1 MLFYVSFPYRAEFF
15 GHVASASLAHLHLG
29 LMLAV
34 AMLVRDPWA
43 LRACVA
49 AATIS
54 WLARVASHSGL
65 TWLHWAWAPAFAVFT
80 YALLRWVAARLGWPR
95 AVPRGRL
102 RVRDLWQFAL
112 LGGGVLALAPAAANL
127 ALYLGESAL
136 AGTPHL
142 DWNAFV
148 QVTLAKFFGVAILT
162 LPIVVVATDGA
173 RRRGP
178 AWWAGVPW
186 TVLLA
191 GLLPHVALIALQA
204 NGLDA
209 SAFLAAALEYRL
221 LLLGLVAL
229 LALRSPVEVAMP
241 ALAATQWLFVLAV
254 SSRSAQAT
262 LVDALYMARMAA
274 ELVLIQGTVLTLYM
288 RVRDQVRRAARYHR
302 ASQVEPFSGL
312 RNLTALRARATREGV
327 GSLGFLVLDRSDR
340 LTASL
345 GPRADSRL
353 LLRLSRHL
361 RGLADSYYMGTS
373 RLALVLPEGPAIA
386 GDGHDART
394 GEAQSAS
401 AWQRVL
407 SRISDFEYREG
418 GRLVRVL
425 PYLGVSHVDGGRDD
439 IESRMTQAANA
450 AFEARERG
458 ELRTVFAPAEGPRTG
473 HRLPGGTNSQRSLAM
488 AATVLS
494 RIRAGELE
502 LHFQRIEPLNASLH
516 AEEVA
521 GEVLVRL
528 RDTDGRLMFPGEF
541 LGELQADHRMAELDL
556 AVLRRLDG
564 WLRENEGRL
573 PDFHHL
579 AVNIS
584 GQSLSSHA
592 FAEEWL
598 ALVDGFPLPPGK
610 LCFEVTETAGITHEE
625 EAMALLHALRAR
637 GCSVALD
644 DFGVGHQS
652 FERLKQV
659 PANVIK
665 IDGTFVRGMAGSSR
679 DYALVRALVLAAQAF
694 EAETVAEFVE
704 DRQTAHDLR
713 RLGVGWG
720 QGWYWSKPRPIDE
733 LLTAPVECVASSG
746 DLEPD

>member
-1 MLFYVSFPYRAEFF
+1 MATAVLFHVSFPYRAEFF

-49 AATIS
+49 AAAVS
-54 WLARVASHSGL
+54 WLARVASPSGL
-65 TWLHWAWAPAFAVFT
+65 TLLQLAWAPAFALFT

-95 AVPRGRL
+95 SAPRARL

-112 LGGGVLALAPAAANL
+112 LGGGVLALASAAANL
-127 ALYLGESAL
+127 ALYLGESAV

-142 DWNAFV
+142 DWNAFT
-148 QVTLAKFFGVAILT
+148 QVVLAKFFGVAIIT
-162 LPIVVVATDGA
+162 LPIVVAVTDGV

-186 TVLLA
+186 TVVLA
-191 GLLPHVALIALQA
+191 GLVPHVALGVLHA
-204 NGLDA
+204 NGVDT
-209 SAFLAAALEYRL
+209 SSFLAAALEYRL
-221 LLLGLVAL
+221 LLLLGLVAL
-229 LALRSPVEVAMP
+229 LALRAPVEISMP

-254 SSRSAQAT
+254 SRRSEQAS

-274 ELVLIQGTVLTLYM
+274 ELVLIQGTVFTLYM
-288 RVRDQVRRAARYHR
+288 RVRDQVRRATHYRR

-312 RNLTALRARATREGV
+312 RNLTALRERAVSEGL
-327 GSLGFLVLDRSDR
+327 GPLGFLVLDRSDR

-361 RGLADSYYMGTS
+361 RGFADCYYMGTS
-373 RLALVLPEGPAIA
+373 RLALLLPEGDACTA
-386 GDGHDART
+386 DGANNRVDVR
-394 GEAQSAS
+394 GGG

-407 SRISDFEYREG
+407 ARISDFEYREG

-425 PYLGVSHVDGGRDD
+425 PYLGVSHVAGERGD
-439 IESRMTQAANA
+439 IETRLTRAANA

-458 ELRTVFAPAEGPRTG
+458 ELRTVFAPAESQRSGQM
-473 HRLPGGTNSQRSLAM
+473 LPEATNSQRSLAM

-502 LHFQRIEPLNASLH
+502 LHFQRVEPLNASLR
-516 AEEVA
+516 ADEVA

-528 RDTDGRLMFPGEF
+528 RDIDGRLMFPGEF

-556 AVLRRLDG
+556 AVVRRLDG
-564 WLRENEGRL
+564 WLRAHEGRL
-573 PDFHHL
+573 PAFHHV

-592 FAEEWL
+592 FAEELL

-610 LCFEVTETAGITHEE
+610 LCFEVTETAGITHHD
-625 EAMALLHALRAR
+625 EAMVLLHALRAR

-665 IDGTFVRGMAGSSR
+665 IDGSFVQGMANSSR

-713 RLGVGWG
+713 RLGVAWG

-733 LLTAPVECVASSG
+733 LLQAHIESG
-746 DLEPD
+746 QA

>member
-1 MLFYVSFPYRAEFF
+1 MATAMLFHVSFPYRAEFF

-49 AATIS
+49 AAAVS
-54 WLARVASHSGL
+54 WLARVASQTEL
-65 TWLHWAWAPAFAVFT
+65 TLLHWAWAPAFALFT

-95 AVPRGRL
+95 SPPRARL

-112 LGGGVLALAPAAANL
+112 LGGGVLALALAAANL
-127 ALYLGESAL
+127 ALYLGTSAV

-142 DWNAFV
+142 DWNAFT
-148 QVTLAKFFGVAILT
+148 QVVLAKFFGVAVIT
-162 LPIVVVATDGA
+162 LPIVVAVTDGA
-173 RRRGP
+173 GRRGP
-178 AWWAGVPW
+178 AWWSGVPW
-186 TVLLA
+186 TVVLP
-191 GLLPHVALIALQA
+191 GLMLHVALGVLQA
-204 NGLDA
+204 NGVDT

-229 LALRSPVEVAMP
+229 LALRAPVDLSMP

-254 SSRSAQAT
+254 SRRSEQAS

-288 RVRDQVRRAARYHR
+288 RVRDQVRRAARYRR

-312 RNLTALRARATREGV
+312 RNLTALRVRATG
-327 GSLGFLVLDRSDR
+327 GGLGPLGFLVLDRSDR

-373 RLALVLPEGPAIA
+373 RLALVLPGGHGTSGDVHDTEGRL
-386 GDGHDART
+386 GHV
-394 GEAQSAS
+394 GG

-407 SRISDFEYREG
+407 ARISDFEYREG

-425 PYLGVSHVDGGRDD
+425 PYLGVSDGAGERDD
-439 IESRMTQAANA
+439 IESRLTRAANA

-458 ELRTVFAPAEGPRTG
+458 ELRTVFAPTESHGAGQA
-473 HRLPGGTNSQRSLAM
+473 LPEATNSQRSLAM

-516 AEEVA
+516 TDEVA

-528 RDTDGRLMFPGEF
+528 RDIDGRLMFPGEF
-541 LGELQADHRMAELDL
+541 MGELQADHRMAELDL
-556 AVLRRLDG
+556 AVVRRLDG
-564 WLRENEGRL
+564 WLREHAGCL
-573 PDFHHL
+573 PAFHHV
-579 AVNIS
+579 AINIS
-584 GQSLSSHA
+584 GQSLSSRA
-592 FAEEWL
+592 FAEELL

-610 LCFEVTETAGITHEE
+610 LCFEVTETAGITHHD

-652 FERLKQV
+652 FERLKQI

-665 IDGTFVRGMAGSSR
+665 IDGSFVQGMAGSSR

-713 RLGVGWG
+713 RLGVAWG

-733 LLTAPVECVASSG
+733 LLQAPIESG
-746 DLEPD
+746 QA